1 MDLEQ
6 GGRRRMTIDASVL
19 ENLRDAG
26 CDDGMIERCREIAA
40 GNGQCCPELIRLL
53 TPHRRALL
61 DALHA
66 DQAKL
71 DCLDYLLFQLR
82 NA

>member
-1 MDLEQ
+1 MTMDVSL
-6 GGRRRMTIDASVL
+6 L

-26 CDDGMIERCREIAA
+26 CDEEMIERYREIAEDGA
-40 GNGQCCPELIRLL
+40 QCVPKLIRLL
-53 TPHRRALL
+53 TPHRKALL

-66 DQAKL
+66 DQARL

-82 NA
+82 KS

>member
-1 MDLEQ
+1 
-6 GGRRRMTIDASVL
+6 MTMDASVL

-26 CDDGMIERCREIAA
+26 CDDGMIKRYREIAA
-40 GNGQCCPELIRLL
+40 NDGMGGPELIRLL

>member
-1 MDLEQ
+1 
-6 GGRRRMTIDASVL
+6 MTIDVGVL

-26 CDDGMIERCREIAA
+26 CDDGMIERYREIAA
-40 GNGQCCPELIRLL
+40 EAPDDRRCQTELVRLL
-53 TPHRRALL
+53 ASHRRALL

-66 DQAKL
+66 DQARL

>member
-1 MDLEQ
+1 
-6 GGRRRMTIDASVL
+6 MTIDVSVL

-40 GNGQCCPELIRLL
+40 EVLDDRRRRAELARLL
-53 TPHRRALL
+53 TPHRKALL

-82 NA
+82 NS

>member
-1 MDLEQ
+1 
-6 GGRRRMTIDASVL
+6 MTMDASVL

-26 CDDGMIERCREIAA
+26 CDDGMIERYREIAA
-40 GNGQCCPELIRLL
+40 NDGMGGSELIRLQ

>member
-1 MDLEQ
+1 
-6 GGRRRMTIDASVL
+6 MTIDVSVL

-26 CDDGMIERCREIAA
+26 CDDGMIERYREIAA
-40 GNGQCCPELIRLL
+40 DSEPCGPELIRLL
-53 TPHRRALL
+53 TPHRKALL

-82 NA
+82 NAQRKGMGVQ

>member
-1 MDLEQ
+1 
-6 GGRRRMTIDASVL
+6 MTIDASVL

-26 CDDGMIERCREIAA
+26 CDDGMIERYREIAA
-40 GNGQCCPELIRLL
+40 QATDDRRCQTELARLL
-53 TPHRRALL
+53 GPHRRALL

-66 DQAKL
+66 DQARL

>member
-1 MDLEQ
+1 
-6 GGRRRMTIDASVL
+6 MTSDVSIL

-26 CDDGMIERCREIAA
+26 CDDGMIERYREIAA
-40 GNGQCCPELIRLL
+40 DNGPCAAALIRLL
-53 TPHRRALL
+53 TPHRKALL

-82 NA
+82 NAQRKGIGVQ

>member
-1 MDLEQ
+1 
-6 GGRRRMTIDASVL
+6 MTIDASTL
-19 ENLRDAG
+19 ENLMDAG
-26 CDDGMIERCREIAA
+26 CDDGTIERYREIAA
-40 GNGQCCPELIRLL
+40 DHGPCGAELIRLL
-53 TPHRRALL
+53 TPYRKALL

>member
-1 MDLEQ
+1 
-6 GGRRRMTIDASVL
+6 MTIDASMLV
-19 ENLRDAG
+19 NLRDAG
-26 CDDGMIERCREIAA
+26 CDDGMIERYLEIATDDS
-40 GNGQCCPELIRLL
+40 QCALKLIRLL
-53 TPHRRALL
+53 TPHRKALL

-82 NA
+82 NAQKKGMGVQ